1 MVEER
6 QHEQNDRVLS
16 SRADFGDRDR
26 SHILGMGAT
35 EPPGVYR
42 TSCERTRF
50 RTGGDTELT
59 FASTGTSRSTRGNGR
74 TEPTEAGERTQF
86 GKGGRGIELT
96 FARTGT
102 SRSARGDGFIKPT
115 GAGER
120 TQFGTGG
127 GDTELTFAC
136 TGTSRSA
143 RGDGLTEPTGACE
156 RTRFGTGGDTELTFA
171 STGIS
176 RSTRGNGLIQ
186 PASACERTRF
196 GTGGGDTELTFACT
210 GSSRSARGD
219 GRTEPTGANEPSFG
233 ISAKDNPVRL
243 VLGICPL
250 ESNKNRYGRLM
261 GPSKNRS
268 YLSTA
273 QNCRQMIPFRSRYD
287 SWTFTLEQRAIG
299 IETDFSRVP

>member
-26 SHILGMGAT
+26 NHILGMGAT
-35 EPPGVYR
+35 EPPGGYNTSIQSTRGSR
-42 TSCERTRF
+42 TQATGACERTRF
-50 RTGGDTELT
+50 GTGDGDTELT
-59 FASTGTSRSTRGNGR
+59 FARTGTARSARGDGR
-74 TEPTEAGERTQF
+74 TGERTQF
-86 GKGGRGIELT
+86 GKGCRDTKLT

-102 SRSARGDGFIKPT
+102 SRSARGDGRTEPI
-115 GAGER
+115 GAVER
-120 TQFGTGG
+120 TQFGA
-127 GDTELTFAC
+127 D
-136 TGTSRSA
+136 
-143 RGDGLTEPTGACE
+143 D
-156 RTRFGTGGDTELTFA
+156 
-171 STGIS
+171 
-176 RSTRGNGLIQ
+176 
-186 PASACERTRF
+186 
-196 GTGGGDTELTFACT
+196 GDTELTFACT